1 VEYQPEEYLYGK
13 DPRVVTQTDLENLLA
28 ERPEAFGRVPR
39 VVMIQCVGSR
49 EPGYQ
54 YCSRTCCSEA
64 VKNAITLKELNP
76 AAQVFILYRDIRT
89 YGLKEIYYKKARD
102 LGVQFVRF
110 DPERKPEVQPTAQG
124 LQIKVYDQSLQA
136 DLSLTADYLTLS
148 AAIRPHPASREIA
161 KVFKLPFDADGFF
174 MEAHLKL
181 RPLDF
186 ASSGVFLCGLAHSP
200 KFLDE
205 SLAQAKGAAG
215 RALGV
220 LSQKEMY
227 VAGSVAQVNPLQC
240 VACLTCVRTCPYG
253 VPRMDDH
260 EGVVIIDPAA
270 CQGCGNC
277 ASACPRKAIAVK
289 HNLDEQFIAK
299 IGAIGL
305 PWPSINLH
313 VDS

>member
-1 VEYQPEEYLYGK
+1 
-13 DPRVVTQTDLENLLA
+13 
-28 ERPEAFGRVPR
+28 
-39 VVMIQCVGSR
+39 MIQCVGSR

-54 YCSRTCCSEA
+54 YCSRTCCGEA
-64 VKNAITLKELNP
+64 VKNAITIKENHP

-102 LGVQFVRF
+102 LGVQFIRF
-110 DPERKPEVQPTAQG
+110 APECKPEVESTDQG
-124 LQIKVYDQSLQA
+124 LRILVFDQSLQA
-136 DLSLTADYLTLS
+136 DLALTADYLVLS
-148 AAIRPHPASREIA
+148 TATRSHPMSLEIA

-200 KFLDE
+200 KFLEE
-205 SLAQAKGAAG
+205 SLAQAQGAAG
-215 RALGV
+215 RALGI

-240 VACLTCVRTCPYG
+240 VACLTCLRTCPYG
-253 VPRMDDH
+253 VPRMDET

-277 ASACPRKAIAVK
+277 ASACPRKAISVN

-299 IGAIGL
+299 ITAIGE
-305 PWPSINLH
+305 PWPTIELH
-313 VDS
+313 